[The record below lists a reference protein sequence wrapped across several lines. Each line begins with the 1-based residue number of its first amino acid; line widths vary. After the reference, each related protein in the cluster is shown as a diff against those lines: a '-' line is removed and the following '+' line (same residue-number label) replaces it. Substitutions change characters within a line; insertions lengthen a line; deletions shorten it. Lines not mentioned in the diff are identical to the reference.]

1 MQGSNDAH
9 LKGEVMKFDI
19 FSEIQQAEPWPE
31 NHEYKLFMDTLEQAK
46 CADEAGFGAWWQVE
60 HHASP
65 AFSYSSAPDLMLCAI
80 AQNTKRM
87 HVGHAGVLTP
97 YKINHPMKTAER
109 AATLDILSN
118 GRFELGLARSGGK
131 EWSTFGSVLERTKPE
146 LLEAF
151 TIIPKMWTE
160 KKFSWKSD
168 LIEIPEREVTP
179 KPLQKPHP
187 RLWQTA
193 GSADSFRSAGQL
205 GVGVLGTT
213 LFSPIDV
220 MAGFLR
226 EYDEGIKECKKPV
239 GHFTN
244 NEKGVFTFVHVADS
258 RKKAIEAGAAWS
270 AMWYVEFAAVNSLV
284 PRQLW
289 YDLIIAGLHPNYL
302 ARSRPASQE
311 TGFEDRDPTDLTPD
325 PDGIPVVE
333 GLKRMARGEKIS
345 FEEAHELLEP
355 LESVVIGD
363 PDHCIEKF
371 KAYQKIGTDRMLCLQ
386 QFGSIPHEAVMQ
398 SQRLVG
404 KYVMPAFKK

>member
-1 MQGSNDAH
+1 
-9 LKGEVMKFDI
+9 MKFDV
-19 FSEIQQAEPWPE
+19 FCEIQIAKPWPE
-31 NHEYKLFMDTLEQAK
+31 NHEQKIFKETIEQSK
-46 CADEAGFGAWWQVE
+46 CADEAGFEVWWLVE

-65 AFSYSSAPDLMLCAI
+65 AFSYSAAPDLVLCAI
-80 AQNTKRM
+80 SQNTKRM
-87 HVGHAGVLTP
+87 HVGHAGVLAP

-109 AATLDILSN
+109 AATLDILSG

-131 EWSTFGSVLERTKPE
+131 EWDTFGAPLERTKPE
-146 LLEAF
+146 LFEAF
-151 TIIPKMWTE
+151 EIIPKMWTE
-160 KKFSWKSD
+160 PKFSWKSD

-179 KPLQKPHP
+179 HPLQKPHP

-193 GSADSFRSAGQL
+193 GSADSFRSAGQF

-213 LFSPIDV
+213 LFSPIQV
-220 MAGFLR
+220 MASFLQ
-226 EYDEGIKECKKPV
+226 EYEQGIAECKKPA
-239 GHFTN
+239 GHFMN
-244 NEKGVFTFVHVADS
+244 KQKGVFTFVHVAES

-270 AMWYVEFAAVNSLV
+270 ALWYVETAATNSLV

-311 TGFEDRDPTDLTPD
+311 NALKDGDPTDLTPD

-333 GLKRMARGEKIS
+333 TLKRMARGEKIS
-345 FEEAHELLEP
+345 FEEAHEVLEP

-371 KAYQKIGTDRMLCLQ
+371 KAYEKIGTDRMLCLQ

-398 SQRLVG
+398 SQKLTG
-404 KYVMPAFKK
+404 KYIMPAFKK

>member
-1 MQGSNDAH
+1 
-9 LKGEVMKFDI
+9 MKFDI
-19 FSEIQQAEPWPE
+19 FSEIQQAEPWPA
-31 NHEYKLFMDTLEQAK
+31 NHEHKLFMETLEQGI
-46 CADEAGFGAWWQVE
+46 CGDEAGFECFWLVE

-65 AFSYSSAPDLMLCAI
+65 AFSYSAAPDLMLCAI
-80 AQNTKRM
+80 SQHTKRI
-87 HVGHAGVLTP
+87 HVGHSGVLAP

-109 AATLDILSN
+109 AATLDILSG

-131 EWSTFGSVLERTKPE
+131 EWSTFGSTLEKTKPE
-146 LLEAF
+146 LAEAF

-179 KPLQKPHP
+179 KPFQKPHP

-193 GSADSFRSAGQL
+193 GSADSFRSAGQM

-213 LFSPIDV
+213 LFSPINV
-220 MAGFLR
+220 MEGFLK
-226 EYDEGIKECKKPV
+226 EYDAGIKECKKPV
-239 GHFTN
+239 GHFMN
-244 NEKGVFTFVHVADS
+244 NEKGVFTFVHVAES

-311 TGFEDRDPTDLTPD
+311 TGFTDGDPTDLTPD
-325 PDGIPVVE
+325 PNGIPVVE

-363 PDHCIEKF
+363 PDHCITKF
-371 KAYQKIGTDRMLCLQ
+371 KAYEKIGTDRMLCLQ

-398 SQRLVG
+398 SQRLCG